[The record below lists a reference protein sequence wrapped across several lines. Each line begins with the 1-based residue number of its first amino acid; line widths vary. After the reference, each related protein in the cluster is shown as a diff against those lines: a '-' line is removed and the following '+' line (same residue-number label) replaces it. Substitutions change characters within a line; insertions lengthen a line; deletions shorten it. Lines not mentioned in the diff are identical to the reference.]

1 MFNNQQSA
9 HLLCQEN
16 QGNKHFFY
24 QELSQYVYPPL
35 YLQGPGGLYYVSVP
49 LPESYLTEHPGS
61 TGDLSESEGSDD
73 GESLPDMSED
83 LGNYDFSNIHEMI
96 DDMSEDFSE
105 EEYSTPNDEDLTNI
119 VLSIK
124 NE

>member
-49 LPESYLTEHPGS
+49 LPESFVSKYPGS
-61 TGDLSESEGSDD
+61 TGDPSESEGSDD
-73 GESLPDMSED
+73 GESLSDMSED
-83 LGNYDFSNIHEMI
+83 LCKYDFSDLHEMT
-96 DDMSEDFSE
+96 DDMSEVVSE
-105 EEYSTPNDEDLTNI
+105 EEYSTPNDEELTNL
-119 VLSIK
+119 VLSII